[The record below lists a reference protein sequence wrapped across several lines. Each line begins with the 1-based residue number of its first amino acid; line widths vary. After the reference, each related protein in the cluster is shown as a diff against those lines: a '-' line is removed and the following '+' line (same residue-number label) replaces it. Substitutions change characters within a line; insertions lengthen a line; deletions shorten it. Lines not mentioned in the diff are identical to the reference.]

1 MSITNDMLTIAGNIG
16 NDPIRNETKT
26 GRPVLNFRVGS
37 SSGYYDQRTGAW
49 VDGGTNWYAVV
60 AYGNLAEHAKASL
73 RRGDPVIV
81 SGRLKV
87 REWEA
92 NGKKGVDVEILADAI
107 GHDLN
112 RGTSAFAR
120 RPRTAASE
128 TAASVTAASETAA
141 FDRAAGAQGSP
152 ADAIGTDAIGTGAT
166 GDAGEADPTTDAE
179 RDAWRANGLTDPA
192 AGGDQ
197 DGTGTAVQEEQELS
211 LA

>member
-1 MSITNDMLTIAGNIG
+1 MSITNDILTIAGNIG

-26 GRPVLNFRVGS
+26 GRTVLNFRVGS

-112 RGTSAFAR
+112 RGTSAFVR
-120 RPRTAASE
+120 RPRPAAAETVTADGATAAH
-128 TAASVTAASETAA
+128 
-141 FDRAAGAQGSP
+141 GSP
-152 ADAIGTDAIGTGAT
+152 DEATETGAIRT
-166 GDAGEADPTTDAE
+166 GSNADEATELE
-179 RDAWRANGLTDPA
+179 RDAWRASGLTDPTTDD
-192 AGGDQ
+192 DQ
-197 DGTGTAVQEEQELS
+197 DDADTGAAERQELS
-211 LA
+211 FA